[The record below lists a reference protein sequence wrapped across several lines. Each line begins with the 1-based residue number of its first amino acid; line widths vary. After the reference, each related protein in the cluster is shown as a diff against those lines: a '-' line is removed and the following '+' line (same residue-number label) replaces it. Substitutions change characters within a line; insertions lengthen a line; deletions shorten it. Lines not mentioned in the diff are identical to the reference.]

1 MATIKQ
7 IDANRQNAQRSSGP
21 RSPEGKAASR
31 FNALKSG
38 IDAQAQVIPGED
50 PAQLEALLAEYQERF
65 DTSVPE
71 RRMLVDT
78 LVACEWM
85 FRRLNRAEAS
95 FWQYEAHRTES
106 SFLSNNH
113 PEGRVL
119 FFGDKVFD
127 RLQRR
132 VNAIHRNYDRALKE
146 LKSLEDAAP
155 TEDAQPPQS
164 PAPPPEP
171 PVTTPPEPAQIQSN
185 QQPIPQIGFVPQSS
199 EIAPQPTPAETEKL
213 TPRDNWQP
221 AVPACCATNDPRP
234 PAR

>member
-1 MATIKQ
+1 MP
-7 IDANRQNAQRSSGP
+7 S
-21 RSPEGKAASR
+21 
-31 FNALKSG
+31 
-38 IDAQAQVIPGED
+38 
-50 PAQLEALLAEYQERF
+50 
-65 DTSVPE
+65 
-71 RRMLVDT
+71 
-78 LVACEWM
+78 
-85 FRRLNRAEAS
+85 
-95 FWQYEAHRTES
+95 
-106 SFLSNNH
+106 
-113 PEGRVL
+113 
-119 FFGDKVFD
+119 
-127 RLQRR
+127 
-132 VNAIHRNYDRALKE
+132 HRNYDRALKE

-221 AVPACCATNDPRP
+221 AVPARCATNDPRP

>member
-1 MATIKQ
+1 MSTLKQ
-7 IDANRQNAQRSSGP
+7 IDANRQNAQRSTGP

-50 PAQLEALLAEYQERF
+50 PAQLETLLAEYQERF

-78 LVACEWM
+78 LVACDWL

-106 SFLSNNH
+106 SFSSNKH

-132 VNAIHRNYDRALKE
+132 VNAIHRNYDRALKD
-146 LKSLEDAAP
+146 LQDLGAAP
-155 TEDAQPPQS
+155 ATEDAQPPAP
-164 PAPPPEP
+164 PAPLPEP
-171 PVTTPPEPAQIQSN
+171 PVVTPEPAQPQSN
-185 QQPIPQIGFVPQSS
+185 QPLIHKTGFVPQIVVGQAVPPANPGDILGFVPQSS
-199 EIAPQPTPAETEKL
+199 EIAAQTG
-213 TPRDNWQP
+213 
-221 AVPACCATNDPRP
+221 
-234 PAR
+234 PARPVSHGD

>member
-1 MATIKQ
+1 MATNKQ

-21 RSPEGKAASR
+21 RTPEGKAASR

-65 DTSVPE
+65 DASVPE

-78 LVACEWM
+78 LVVCEWM

-106 SFLSNNH
+106 SFSSNNH
-113 PEGRVL
+113 AEGRVL

-146 LKSLEDAAP
+146 LKSLEDAAAP
-155 TEDAQPPQS
+155 TENASPRRPPRHRRNRPQS
-164 PAPPPEP
+164 LLPNPPRSNRINNLPSKLGSFRNPSRSRP
-171 PVTTPPEPAQIQSN
+171 PGPP
-185 QQPIPQIGFVPQSS
+185 
-199 EIAPQPTPAETEKL
+199 KL
-213 TPRDNWQP
+213 TPPR
-221 AVPACCATNDPRP
+221 RP
-234 PAR
+234 PRRPAT

>member
-1 MATIKQ
+1 MATLKQ

-21 RSPEGKAASR
+21 RTPEGKAASR

-78 LVACEWM
+78 LVVCDWL

-95 FWQYEAHRTES
+95 FWQYEAWRTES
-106 SFLSNNH
+106 SFLSNKH

-132 VNAIHRNYDRALKE
+132 VNAIHRNYDRALQK
-146 LKSLEDAAP
+146 LQDLGAA
-155 TEDAQPPQS
+155 A
-164 PAPPPEP
+164 
-171 PVTTPPEPAQIQSN
+171 TPPEPAPPQSN
-185 QQPIPQIGFVPQSS
+185 QQPTPEIGFVP
-199 EIAPQPTPAETEKL
+199 EILVGQAL
-213 TPRDNWQP
+213 
-221 AVPACCATNDPRP
+221 P
-234 PAR
+234 PAIVAPVVAPHSLETRPGGLS

>member
-1 MATIKQ
+1 MATLKQ

-21 RSPEGKAASR
+21 RTPEGKAASR

-78 LVACEWM
+78 LVVCDWL

-95 FWQYEAHRTES
+95 FWQYEAWRTES
-106 SFLSNNH
+106 SFLSNKH

-132 VNAIHRNYDRALKE
+132 VNAIHRNYDRALQE
-146 LKSLEDAAP
+146 LKSLEDAPAP
-155 TEDAQPPQS
+155 TEDAQPPA
-164 PAPPPEP
+164 PTAPPPEP
-171 PVTTPPEPAQIQSN
+171 PATTPPEPAPPQLN
-185 QQPIPQIGFVPQSS
+185 QQPAHEIGFVPQSLPQQ
-199 EIAPQPTPAETEKL
+199 AP
-213 TPRDNWQP
+213 
-221 AVPACCATNDPRP
+221 P
-234 PAR
+234 PGSPNAKADF